1 VEAAIQSI
9 LVMPRELT
17 AAKNKE
23 LAALPSKKVPVF
35 SSQERS
41 GIGAIAHGPCLIV
54 EHLNLFS
61 LTSSEA

>member
-35 SSQERS
+35 HPRS
-41 GIGAIAHGPCLIV
+41 DPGSGQ
-54 EHLNLFS
+54 
-61 LTSSEA
+61 